1 VRLSS
6 SDGRKLQKLSDRG
19 PSTVATS
26 VADVTVPGAAGHHAE
41 KPPYSYNAMIMM
53 AIRSSPD
60 ERLTLNGIYEFII
73 RNFPYYRENKQGWQ
87 NSIRHNLSLNKCFVK
102 VPRHYDDPGKGN
114 YWMLDPSADDV
125 FIGGTTGKLRRR
137 TSSST
142 RGRLAA
148 IRRAAGVAGTTA
160 GVFAH
165 HPHHQH
171 HHAMPPPPP
180 SAAAPAQP
188 HPAALLHQYHQLHHQ
203 PPPAALAAVGRCWNA
218 AALLSAAVAASER
231 MLPWSGTL
239 DAGCMTATGLT
250 ELSAIHKQQQQ
261 LSVAAGVPRQPY
273 QSCDSDPVSATASGP
288 ELHTFSVDHLLR
300 KDCGSLNTS
309 KLQQQQQLIID
320 KMGDSSAAGKTSQDV
335 RYNAT
340 AGLVHLQNHSKLV
353 LPLTLQRPITSV
365 LRS

>member
-1 VRLSS
+1 MRLAN
-6 SDGRKLQKLSDRG
+6 SDHHQKLQRVSAHS
-19 PSTVATS
+19 PSTAASTTTTTT
-26 VADVTVPGAAGHHAE
+26 DVTVTGTAHPPE

-148 IRRAAGVAGTTA
+148 IRRAAGVAVTAA
-160 GVFAH
+160 GVFG
-165 HPHHQH
+165 HHQRP
-171 HHAMPPPPP
+171 AMPPHPP
-180 SAAAPAQP
+180 SGAAPSQP
-188 HPAALLHQYHQLHHQ
+188 SMLQQYHQLHHQ
-203 PPPAALAAVGRCWNA
+203 QPPAALAAVGRCWNA

-231 MLPWSGTL
+231 MLPWTAGAR
-239 DAGCMTATGLT
+239 DASCMTDLT
-250 ELSAIHKQQQQ
+250 TIQKHQQQIA
-261 LSVAAGVPRQPY
+261 AAGVSSQHY
-273 QSCDSDPVSATASGP
+273 QSCSSDPEPATTSSP
-288 ELHTFSVDHLLR
+288 ELHTFSVDQLLR
-300 KDCGSLNTS
+300 KDCRGLNVS
-309 KLQQQQQLIID
+309 KLPQQFVIGTMD
-320 KMGDSSAAGKTSQDV
+320 DSSTGNRTLPLPMTSLDNV
-335 RYNAT
+335 RYNPAS
-340 AGLVHLQNHSKLV
+340 GLFHLQSNSRLG

-365 LRS
+365 LQ